1 MAITS
6 ILLAMQFG
14 LDFEVVEMDF
24 ADVDDA
30 IDWLRKNQLGKRNL
44 TENQQVF
51 LAGDLYNRSK
61 RLHGGDRKSEG
72 SSVHD
77 EHLKTEDLVAEEIK
91 VSPETVRR
99 AGQFAQVLEVI
110 REKTGAEIGLENRM
124 IDWPL
129 MRTKNGS
136 IEDPFPQQT
145 IRLSRLCCY
154 AIVISVWDSFQLVIT
169 GYYW

>member
-1 MAITS
+1 M
-6 ILLAMQFG
+6 
-14 LDFEVVEMDF
+14 
-24 ADVDDA
+24 
-30 IDWLRKNQLGKRNL
+30 
-44 TENQQVF
+44 
-51 LAGDLYNRSK
+51 
-61 RLHGGDRKSEG
+61 HGGARKSEG

-136 IEDPFPQQT
+136 IEDPFP
-145 IRLSRLCCY
+145 
-154 AIVISVWDSFQLVIT
+154 
-169 GYYW
+169 